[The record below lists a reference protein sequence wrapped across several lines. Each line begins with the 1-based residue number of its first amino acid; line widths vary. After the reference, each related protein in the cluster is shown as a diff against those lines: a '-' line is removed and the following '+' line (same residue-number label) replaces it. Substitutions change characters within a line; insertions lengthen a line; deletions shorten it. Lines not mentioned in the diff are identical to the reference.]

1 MDGII
6 FDVDGTIWDTT
17 KVIARA
23 WTNAIKDHSHL
34 EITITQDE
42 LGNLFGKT
50 MEEIYATIFPGL
62 PIEERNRITDICIEY
77 EHQALEQESGEL
89 YDGIVEAIKTL
100 ANQYPLYV
108 VSNCQ
113 SGYIELMLQ
122 VTGLEDYFQDHL
134 CYGDTLQPKTY
145 TIPKIMERNNLKKA
159 IYIGDTLG
167 DFQACEEIGIPFI
180 HATYGFGEV
189 EDAKWKIDS
198 PGELVQMIHLIENN
212 PTRLFPL
219 S

>member
-17 KVIARA
+17 KVIAKA
-23 WTNAIKDHSHL
+23 WTNAIRDHSDL
-34 EITITQDE
+34 GITITQAD

-50 MEEIYATIFPGL
+50 MEEIYSTIFPGL
-62 PIEERNRITDICIEY
+62 SMKERDWITERCIEY
-77 EHQALEQESGEL
+77 EHEALEQESGEL
-89 YDGIVEAIKTL
+89 YDGIIEVIQTL
-100 ANQYPLYV
+100 ATKYPLYV

-122 VTGLEDYFQDHL
+122 VTGLKDYFQDHL
-134 CYGDTLQPKTY
+134 CFGDTLQPKTY
-145 TIPKIMERNNLKKA
+145 TIPKIMERNGLKKA
-159 IYIGDTLG
+159 IYIGDILG

-180 HATYGFGEV
+180 HVTYGFGKV
-189 EDAKWKIDS
+189 EDAKWKVDHAS
-198 PGELVQMIHLIENN
+198 ELVDMVERV
-212 PTRLFPL
+212 RLG

>member
-23 WTNAIKDHSHL
+23 WTDAIRDHSDL
-34 EITITQDE
+34 GITITQADLE
-42 LGNLFGKT
+42 DLFGKT
-50 MEEIYATIFPGL
+50 MEEIYDTIFPGL
-62 PIEERNRITDICIEY
+62 SMKERDRITERCIEY
-77 EHQALEQESGEL
+77 EHKILEKEPGEL

-100 ANQYPLYV
+100 ATKYPLYL

-122 VTGLEDYFQDHL
+122 ITGLEEYFQDHL
-134 CYGDTLQPKTY
+134 CFGDTLQPKTY
-145 TIPKIMERNNLKKA
+145 TIPKIMERNGLWEA

-167 DFQACEEIGIPFI
+167 DFQACEEIGVPFI
-180 HATYGFGEV
+180 HATYGFGKV
-189 EDAKWKIDS
+189 ENAKWKVDHPS
-198 PGELVQMIHLIENN
+198 ELVDMVEHV
-212 PTRLFPL
+212 R
-219 S
+219 SAR